1 MRKRDNL
8 ATIAL
13 MCLSFLA
20 PFNIFFPNH
29 LSIKYKR
36 TIFAEDKLHLAICKQ
51 AYIALT
57 CIIFAEDK
65 LHSAICK
72 QAYIALICIIF
83 AEDKLHSAICK
94 QAYIALI
101 CIIFAT
107 LKT

>member
-36 TIFAEDKLHLAICKQ
+36 TIFAEDKLH
-51 AYIALT
+51 
-57 CIIFAEDK
+57 
-65 LHSAICK
+65 SAICK
-72 QAYIALICIIF
+72 KLTLRSFALSLQRKNLKNNII
-83 AEDKLHSAICK
+83 INNI
-94 QAYIALI
+94 QI
-101 CIIFAT
+101 
-107 LKT
+107 

>member
-13 MCLSFLA
+13 MCLSFLD

-29 LSIKYKR
+29 LSNKYKR
-36 TIFAEDKLHLAICKQ
+36 TIFAEDKLHSAICKQ

-72 QAYIALICIIF
+72 KLTLRSFALSLQRKNLKNNII
-83 AEDKLHSAICK
+83 INNI
-94 QAYIALI
+94 QI
-101 CIIFAT
+101 
-107 LKT
+107 

>member
-13 MCLSFLA
+13 MCLSFLESL
-20 PFNIFFPNH
+20 NIFFPNH

-36 TIFAEDKLHLAICKQ
+36 IIFAEDKLHSAICKQ
-51 AYIALT
+51 AYIALV

-72 QAYIALICIIF
+72 QAYIALV
-83 AEDKLHSAICK
+83 
-94 QAYIALI
+94 

-107 LKT
+107 